1 MATAQHVTKVATVKA
16 DGINVFYRTAG
27 PADAP
32 TVVLLHGFPSSS
44 HMFRNLIPLLATRY
58 RVVAPDLP
66 GFGFTTVPA
75 ERNYIFTFA
84 NLAQTFGAFVDALSL
99 THFAIYIFDYGA
111 PTGFRFALSRPDA
124 IAAIISQNGNAYE
137 EGLGQSFWS
146 QLEKLWASGAQSDR
160 DALSPLLE
168 LPATQWQYQNGHP
181 HPESVQPE
189 AFYLDQ
195 ALMDRPG
202 NKEIQLDLFH
212 DYGSNVKLYPQFQ
225 EYLRSSRVP
234 VLAAWGKKDEIF
246 VAPGAEAFR
255 KDVAKLET
263 RWLDAGHFALETNE
277 EQMAQWIVEFF
288 DKHKVFAA

>member
-1 MATAQHVTKVATVKA
+1 MATTHPTTSVATIKV
-16 DGINVFYRTAG
+16 DDVDVFYRTAG

-66 GFGFTTVPA
+66 GFGFTVVPA
-75 ERNYIFTFA
+75 SRNYTYTFA
-84 NLAQTFGAFVDALSL
+84 SLAQTFTAFADALSL
-99 THFAIYIFDYGA
+99 TRFALYIFDYGA

-124 IAAIISQNGNAYE
+124 IAALVSQNGNAYT
-137 EGLGQSFWS
+137 EGLGQPFWS
-146 QLEKLWASGAQSDR
+146 QLEKLWASGAQQDR
-160 DALSPLLE
+160 DALRPLLE
-168 LPATQWQYQNGHP
+168 LPATQWQYHNGHP
-181 HPESVQPE
+181 RPEAVQPE

-202 NKEIQLDLFH
+202 NKEIQLDLFQ

-225 EYLRSSRVP
+225 EYLRASGVP
-234 VLAAWGKKDEIF
+234 VLTAWGKKDEIF

-255 KDVAKLET
+255 KDVKKLET

-277 EQMAQWIVEFF
+277 QQLADWMIEFF
-288 DKHKVFAA
+288 DKHRVFEA

>member
-1 MATAQHVTKVATVKA
+1 MTTTQPVTKVATIKA
-16 DGINVFYRTAG
+16 DGVDVFYRTAG

-32 TVVLLHGFPSSS
+32 TVILLHGFPSSS

-75 ERNYIFTFA
+75 ERNYAYTFA

-99 THFAIYIFDYGA
+99 SRFAIYIFDYGA

-124 IAAIISQNGNAYE
+124 IAAIISQNGNAYD
-137 EGLGQSFWS
+137 EGLGQPFWS
-146 QLEKLWASGAQSDR
+146 QIEKLWASGAQSDR
-160 DALSPLLE
+160 DALRPLLE

-181 HPESVQPE
+181 QPESIQPE

-234 VLAAWGKKDEIF
+234 VLAAWGKQDEIF
-246 VAPGAEAFR
+246 VAPGSEAFR

-263 RWLDAGHFALETNE
+263 RWLDAGHFALEINE
-277 EQMAQWIVEFF
+277 EQMAEWIIEFF
-288 DKHKVFAA
+288 DKHQVFAA